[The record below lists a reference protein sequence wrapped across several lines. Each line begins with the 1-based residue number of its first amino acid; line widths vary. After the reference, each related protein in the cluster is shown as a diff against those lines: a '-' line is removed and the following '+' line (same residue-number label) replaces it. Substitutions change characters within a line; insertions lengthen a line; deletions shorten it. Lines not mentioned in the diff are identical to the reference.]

1 MSLAQVGLNN
11 VEHTLN
17 MVLVIVRFFV
27 CTYHERALTSQH
39 PTFTHDGHNAMQLAN
54 DDDNRDDHAGHDDE
68 NGDCKHADHDSV
80 LMIIKRINMMNL

>member
-1 MSLAQVGLNN
+1 
-11 VEHTLN
+11 
-17 MVLVIVRFFV
+17 
-27 CTYHERALTSQH
+27 
-39 PTFTHDGHNAMQLAN
+39 MQLAN